1 MDVKTY
7 IKSYSTCKCTLQED
21 YHWTKDLDKA
31 LDEEG
36 RYVVRLYG
44 LEGRGNGVVLTI
56 ISRAPPFI

>member
-7 IKSYSTCKCTLQED
+7 IKSFSTCKCPLEMD
-21 YHWTKDLDKA
+21 YHWTKDLEKA

-44 LEGRGNGVVLTI
+44 LKGRSNAAVFTI
-56 ISRAPPFI
+56 ISRAPTFF